1 MGLRIIGP
9 LGPDRG
15 SALPLDG
22 RLVMEGRIDEEGR
35 NEWRVWKEM
44 SSEDVTMSERNQVMN
59 WQ

>member
-1 MGLRIIGP
+1 

-22 RLVMEGRIDEEGR
+22 RLEVMEGRIDEEGR
-35 NEWRVWKEM
+35 NEWQVGKDM
-44 SSEDVTMSERNQVMN
+44 SSEDVTMRNQVMN